1 QPYCDGAQVRR
12 RLRAGGAHTE
22 RRSGGPVTA
31 HGKLVAG
38 VAGNLMFRHD
48 ERVPLDDA
56 AARPLVETLERN
68 KVPVATLPA
77 SAHLEELEATAAGA
91 EYVTRH
97 RKRYA
102 RLRSGFEEVAR
113 AWRDDDVPFVLV
125 KSTGAFPYTSDNV
138 DVLVPQ
144 WMEAPARQ
152 RLAGLGFTE
161 LAHLREP
168 FKRYFA
174 LLEDR
179 ARGSDVHL
187 HTEIAWISKFLSGS
201 AVADG
206 REAGDDV
213 WAAYPSATHSLL
225 IVTGHWFYEDKEMK
239 LRDVQAMAAALRR
252 GVDWDDAWRTAGT
265 YGWDRGF
272 RLGLEVYDE
281 AVRRHG
287 FDAPLADPL
296 RTMPGRARPSRFA
309 ARVLDASDGF
319 PVRFSR
325 LKGKALH
332 YLKTW
337 EDRTLGPAAKVG
349 ETALVTKFAAQVK
362 TPAGPLVDSLVV
374 TCSGPDGSGK
384 TTTAKAAIERLES
397 FGLPA
402 HYHWMRVGDSRFLD
416 LVKAAAGPLVG
427 APSGGGGGAGGPAEM
442 KTMLSGRDR
451 LRAAWGWVLAL
462 DFLARAWG
470 KTARA
475 RLQGGVHVF
484 DRHAVDAA
492 VELEAVYGFG
502 HAGFVAAAA
511 PDADLR
517 VLLTAR
523 GADLATRGDSP
534 LAPAA
539 LETFLR
545 IYRDPRWR
553 FDEELDTTSSA
564 EQVSEELARLTL
576 ARLVEKTSGA

>member
-1 QPYCDGAQVRR
+1 MTP
-12 RLRAGGAHTE
+12 T
-22 RRSGGPVTA
+22 TA
-31 HGKLVAG
+31 HGRLVVD
-38 VAGNLMFRHD
+38 VARNLLFRPE

-56 AARPLVETLERN
+56 AAAPLVETLERN
-68 KVPVATLPA
+68 KVPLATLPP
-77 SAHLEELEATAAGA
+77 SAQLVELESTAPGA
-91 EYVTRH
+91 EYARRH
-97 RKRYA
+97 RERYG

-113 AWRDDDVPFVLV
+113 AWRDEGIPFVLV

-138 DVLVPQ
+138 DVLVPS
-144 WMEAPARQ
+144 WAETPARQ
-152 RLAGLGFTE
+152 RLAGLGFAE

-174 LLEDR
+174 LLEGR

-187 HTEIAWISKFLSGS
+187 HTEIAWINKFLPGA
-201 AVADG
+201 AVAGD
-206 REAGDDV
+206 REVGEDV
-213 WAAYPSATHSLL
+213 WAAYPSATHSLA

-252 GVDWDDAWRTAGT
+252 GVDWDEAWKIART
-265 YGWDRGF
+265 YGWERGL
-272 RLGLEVYDE
+272 RLGLELYDE

-287 FDAPLADPL
+287 FDAPLAEPL
-296 RTMPGRARPSRFA
+296 RTMPGGARPSRFA
-309 ARVLDASDGF
+309 GRVLDASDGF

-337 EDRTLGPAAKVG
+337 EDRTIGPAAKVG
-349 ETALVTKFAAQVK
+349 ETALLTKFAAQVK
-362 TPAGPLVDSLVV
+362 TPSGPLIDSLVV
-374 TCSGPDGSGK
+374 SCSGPDGSGK
-384 TTTAKAAIERLES
+384 TTTAKAAVERLES

-416 LVKAAAGPLVG
+416 LVKTVAGPLAG
-427 APSGGGGGAGGPAEM
+427 APGRNAGTEAPAEM
-442 KTMLSGRDR
+442 KALLSGRDR

-470 KTARA
+470 KSARA

-502 HAGFVAAAA
+502 HARFVAAAA
-511 PDADLR
+511 PEADLR
-517 VLLTAR
+517 VLLSAR

-539 LETFLR
+539 LEAFLR
-545 IYRDPRWR
+545 IYRDPRWE
-553 FDEELDTTSSA
+553 FHEELDTTSSV
-564 EQVSEELARLTL
+564 EVVSEELARLTL